1 MAKKTVHNEF
11 FDDVVP
17 ANSTKIDNTPIIP
30 DGKALTLREFGGT
43 DPGIGDNIHSEMALQ
58 WGSGAGGWETVRAG
72 TRHFNFTIPREYVG
86 DGVKRFRFIR
96 INKSATAKKIVVW
109 SNSLLHDA

>member
-11 FDDVVP
+11 FDDVIP
-17 ANSTKIDNTPIIP
+17 PGTKIDNTPVIP
-30 DGKALTLREFGGT
+30 DGKVLTLREFGGT

-58 WGSGAGGWETVRAG
+58 WGSSGSWVTVRAG
-72 TRHFNFTIPREYVG
+72 TRHFHFDRPVQFVG

-96 INKSATAKKIVVW
+96 INNSAVAKKIIVW
-109 SNSLLHDA
+109 SNALLHDA